1 MNKESNLT
9 DLSVNTLEAREIR
22 LVDSKG
28 STRATMGCS
37 DQKSGRGWTVFQML
51 DDDGLPRIELQVSNE
66 GCSIRLNTLGDA
78 QGITVSVSDT
88 AGNGLSINGHD
99 GSPAIRMGISHP
111 ESNDPRGNHPELTM
125 YDDTKQKTWSV
136 ER

>member
-1 MNKESNLT
+1 MNANPQPS

-28 STRATMGCS
+28 NARATMGCS
-37 DQKSGRGWTVFQML
+37 DQKSGKGWTVFQL
-51 DDDGLPRIELQVSNE
+51 FDDEGLPRIELQVSNE

-78 QGITVSVSDT
+78 QGVTVSVSDKI
-88 AGNGLSINGHD
+88 GNGLSINGHD
-99 GSPAIRMGISHP
+99 GRPAIRMGISHP
-111 ESNDPRGNHPELTM
+111 ESSDPRGNHPEITM
-125 YDDTKQKTWSV
+125 YDENNQKTWSV